1 MASIRPFAAVRYAS
15 RPGLNFADVIAPPY
29 DVLDDRGKAA
39 LQARHPHNIVTVDF
53 PHTAPKTAGP
63 DDVYEQAAITFGAWL
78 KSGVLRR
85 DERRALYPYTQ
96 TFDHNGRTLH
106 RRGFI
111 ALVRLSPFGQGQV
124 VPHEQTYK
132 GPIEDRLK
140 LMRASG
146 LQLSP
151 IFGLYSDSR
160 HEVAN
165 VLYHNV
171 GKPELSGT
179 LDGIQN
185 DLWSVIDAE
194 TENRVIDLVGGKPVY
209 IADGHHRYTTALQY
223 QHEQEL
229 AHGGPLP
236 PAHPANWCMFVLV
249 GMQDDG
255 LLILP
260 THRLVGGLG
269 SFDIET
275 FRAVV
280 ADKFHVEQTNLP
292 PERVAEYA
300 DVMLPMKP
308 PHTFGLYDGGS
319 KRLYQ
324 LTLKDPD
331 VLRPLEPDHSD
342 AWRRLDVA
350 ILQRYLL
357 DEVLRP
363 RFAGGKEL
371 TKGYTAYGREV
382 VPQVDGGK
390 YQLALLLK
398 ATPLGALE
406 QLARHGEVM
415 PQKSTFFY
423 PKVAT
428 GMTVNLLR

>member
-179 LDGIQN
+179 LDGVQN

-194 TENRVIDLVGGKPVY
+194 TENRVIDLIGGKPVY

-269 SFDIET
+269 SFDVET